1 MKEAMLEML
10 VQAELTS
17 SNLQQVQDEHWNWKL
32 NAESNSIGFILLH
45 MAEIVNLFGTFFEI
59 PTDVQNTT
67 MGFEDNGQGKDI
79 QESKGL
85 IKRGFSNLKDLIESA
100 EEEYWK
106 GIIFTPFFGEVS
118 RFRLF
123 SHILFHH
130 FHHSGQISAIMKKGR
145 KHEN

>member
-10 VQAELTS
+10 VQMELTS
-17 SNLQQVQDEHWNWKL
+17 SNLQQVQDIHWNWKL
-32 NAESNSIGFILLH
+32 NKNSNSIGFILLH
-45 MAEIVNLFGTFFEI
+45 MGEIVNLFGTFFEI

-67 MGFEDNGQGKDI
+67 LGFEDNGQGKDI
-79 QESKGL
+79 QASLAL
-85 IKRGFSNLKDLIESA
+85 IKEGFSNLKDLIESS
-100 EEEYWK
+100 EEEFWK

-145 KHEN
+145 KFD